1 MSSQKTIII
10 AEAGVNHNGSI
21 GLAKELIDVASECGA
36 DFVKFQTFKAE
47 NLAIKNLSKAE
58 YQKGKT
64 NLNESQFEMLKKLE
78 LDVKDHQQ
86 LIKYCK
92 KNNIQFLSTPFDFE
106 SIKLLEMLGIP
117 IFKVP
122 SGEITNLPYL
132 QMIGRTKK
140 PIIMS
145 TGMSTL
151 NEIHEALKVLL
162 DSGAKKEKTT
172 ILHCNSEYPTRM
184 DDVNLN
190 AMITIKNDLG
200 VNVGYSDHTQGIEI
214 PIAAVALGAKV
225 IEKHFTLDRKLFGP
239 DHAMS
244 IEPEELKAMV
254 IAIRNVEVALGDGI
268 KKPTQSELKNINLVR
283 KSIVASKVIKKG
295 EPFSQNNLA
304 VKRSGDGIS
313 PMEWD
318 SVIKKTATQNFEIDD
333 LIK

>member
-172 ILHCNSEYPTRM
+172 ILHCNSEYPTPM

>member
-295 EPFSQNNLA
+295 EPFSQDNLA